1 MQGNTGWKDI
11 NKQCVGM
18 MKLPAALDM
27 AQLEH
32 LQETLEW
39 LPAPAWLY
47 DARGRL
53 RAVNAA
59 TLRLFDVP
67 DYAAFVAQ
75 AGGTLAEQM
84 QRLRP
89 RLASPAVIA
98 RATEESI
105 YSFTPDRARFDG
117 SEPAWGSARRRER
130 SAVLRQDEMPV
141 ARALKK
147 RPAPELLISLQHPA
161 REAEIIVRASAAPM
175 IENDRVSGAIML
187 TIDYTNEMLRD
198 GRRDAILALAGHD
211 IRNPLTPARGLLQQL
226 RIRLARE
233 GDRFTKEMEYIDR
246 VLAQLD
252 RIKQIAAD
260 LDAIAVTNRGDA
272 TASMAS
278 CDLVALCR
286 SVTQRQMEHN
296 PQVPVIVKTNAKEMK
311 GVWSA
316 LHLERALVML
326 VDSAVRRTPP
336 GRAVTIRL
344 KQQRN
349 QFKVE
354 IADQG
359 TGVATEHLE
368 ALRDVLSRGGAA
380 LALTHGWDLDL
391 STVQTMLALNGS
403 RLNIANSTRG
413 GTMLWFALPAP
424 LPDPEY

>member
-1 MQGNTGWKDI
+1 M
-11 NKQCVGM
+11 
-18 MKLPAALDM
+18 LSAFDM
-27 AQLEH
+27 VELEH
-32 LQETLEW
+32 VQEALAW

-67 DYAAFVAQ
+67 DYAALVALIG
-75 AGGTLAEQM
+75 AALPEQM
-84 QRLRP
+84 LRLRP
-89 RLASPAVIA
+89 RLASASVIA

-105 YSFTPDRARFDG
+105 YSFTPDRVRFDG
-117 SEPAWGSARRRER
+117 SVAAWGSARRREQ
-130 SAVLRQDEMPV
+130 AAALRQDEMPI

-147 RPAPELLISLQHPA
+147 RATSEQLISLQHPTH
-161 REAEIIVRASAAPM
+161 EAEIIVRASAMP
-175 IENDRVSGAIML
+175 ILENDRVSGVIML
-187 TIDYTNEMLRD
+187 TIDYTNEMLQD

-226 RIRLARE
+226 RIKLGRE
-233 GDRFTKEMEYIDR
+233 GDRFTREIDYIDR

-260 LDAIAVTNRGDA
+260 LDAIAVNSRGDA
-272 TASMAS
+272 TASMAT

-286 SVTQRQMEHN
+286 LVAQRQMERH
-296 PQVPVIVKTNAKEMK
+296 PDVRIIVKTTAPEMK

-326 VDSAVRRTPP
+326 LDSAVRHTPP
-336 GRAVTIRL
+336 GRAVTVRL
-344 KQQRN
+344 KPQRN

-354 IADQG
+354 ITDQRPSL
-359 TGVATEHLE
+359 TPEHL
-368 ALRDVLSRGGAA
+368 ATLRNILSRGGAA

-403 RLNIANSTRG
+403 RLNITSTTRG
-413 GTMLWFALPAP
+413 GTTLWFALPAP